1 MPRLGL
7 AFECLPGQRPRITG
21 VTPGSAA
28 QHADLQVGDRIFAV
42 GRQPVLGATRHKLAH
57 ILEAQQGPQ
66 IVIQVR
72 QCLWMH
78 VCIMYATY
86 VCMYA
91 CMHAC
96 MHDAVCMSQV
106 AQPRDDGGPV
116 SYTHLTLPTI
126 LRV

>member
-42 GRQPVLGATRHKLAH
+42 GRQPVLGATSHKLAH

-72 QCLWMH
+72 QCQWMH
-78 VCIMYATY
+78 ACMHHVRNVCVH
-86 VCMYA
+86 VCVYA
-91 CMHAC
+91 CMHA
-96 MHDAVCMSQV
+96 
-106 AQPRDDGGPV
+106 
-116 SYTHLTLPTI
+116 
-126 LRV
+126 